1 MDRGAW
7 RTIVYGVSK
16 SQTRLSTPEHKVPN
30 RLLSSCLRPAWPL
43 GAASVRFL
51 VSLCACHCPW
61 TPKAPR
67 CSQGKPEGDEV
78 TSSPSSGAAGAWV
91 ILEAVGSRVGSR
103 ILEGPTLGSP
113 LPSTAPGQPTP
124 VFLPGE
130 SPHTEEPGG
139 LQSMGLQKSQT
150 RLTDLTLGALFA

>member
-1 MDRGAW
+1 M
-7 RTIVYGVSK
+7 
-16 SQTRLSTPEHKVPN
+16 
-30 RLLSSCLRPAWPL
+30 
-43 GAASVRFL
+43 
-51 VSLCACHCPW
+51 SLCACHCPW

-113 LPSTAPGQPTP
+113 LPSTAPDTGVSEGRGGSKAGPANEETP
-124 VFLPGE
+124 
-130 SPHTEEPGG
+130 S
-139 LQSMGLQKSQT
+139 S
-150 RLTDLTLGALFA
+150 